1 MSGLEGPARF
11 DSPNQTMLI
20 DRRDW
25 IPLRRANRGDCD
37 DQLDFLQRNLDKICE
52 CRLAF
57 NKSPVSSIGRASD
70 S

>member
-25 IPLRRANRGDCD
+25 IPLRRANRGDRD
-37 DQLDFLQRNLDKICE
+37 DQLDFLQQILDINLK
-52 CRLAF
+52 CRSAF
-57 NKSPVSSIGRASD
+57 NKGPVSSIGRASD